1 MSYQSLC
8 RVGIGPRLEHESSNR
23 ERDAYRMASESTRV
37 IYAAIAAN
45 LAIAVTKFTAAAF
58 TNSSAMI
65 SEGIHS
71 LVDTGNG
78 GLMLLGVRR
87 SAKPADAKHPFGYGK
102 ELYFWTLPLSSLQ
115 SAAGFLLMKVCSTFF
130 ILPR

>member
-1 MSYQSLC
+1 
-8 RVGIGPRLEHESSNR
+8 
-23 ERDAYRMASESTRV
+23 MASESTRA

-45 LAIAVTKFTAAAF
+45 LAIAATKFTAAAF

-78 GLMLLGVRR
+78 RLDAFGGQPKRQTRR
-87 SAKPADAKHPFGYGK
+87 MPNIPSVTVKSFTSG
-102 ELYFWTLPLSSLQ
+102 
-115 SAAGFLLMKVCSTFF
+115 
-130 ILPR
+130 R